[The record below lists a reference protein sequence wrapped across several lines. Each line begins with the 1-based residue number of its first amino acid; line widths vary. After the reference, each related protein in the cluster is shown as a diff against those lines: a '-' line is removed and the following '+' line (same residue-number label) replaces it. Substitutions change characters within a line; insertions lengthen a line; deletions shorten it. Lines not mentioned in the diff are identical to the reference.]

1 VAIPSFAGLPW
12 YREEGADLMESQ
24 VLWWVAFAVIVLV
37 LLVLDLKVFHR
48 KSRVITLKES
58 LLWTAF
64 WVALALLFN
73 LGIYL
78 WRGHGPA
85 LEFLTCYLIEE
96 SLSIDNLFVFLLV
109 FSYFAV
115 APAYQHKVL
124 FWGIIGAIIMRLAF
138 IEVGVTLLERFHW
151 VFYIFGAFLVVT
163 AIRMAFQRD
172 EKIDPE
178 NNVVLRLFRRFV
190 PVTSSYEEDRF
201 FVKRAGRFVATPLFI
216 VVLVV
221 ETTDLVFALDSI
233 PAALAITLDP
243 FIVYTA
249 NIFAILGLRSLYFAL
264 AGVMRLF
271 HYLRYGLVVV
281 LIFVGVK
288 MLIADFYKIPTE
300 IALGAVVGVLLIS
313 VIASIIWP
321 RNEKIIP
328 VPSQLPD
335 EGEGDG
341 THQSG

>member
-1 VAIPSFAGLPW
+1 MS
-12 YREEGADLMESQ
+12 SQ
-24 VLWWVAFAVIVLV
+24 VLWWVAFAVIVVV

-172 EKIDPE
+172 EKINPE
-178 NNVVLRLFRRFV
+178 KNVVLRLFRRFV

-264 AGVMRLF
+264 AGIMRLF

>member
-1 VAIPSFAGLPW
+1 MS
-12 YREEGADLMESQ
+12 SQ
-24 VLWWVAFAVIVLV
+24 VLWWIAFGVIVLV

-48 KSRVITLKES
+48 KSRVITLKEA

-96 SLSIDNLFVFLLV
+96 SLSVDNLFVFLLV

-178 NNVVLRLFRRFV
+178 KNVVLRLFRRFV
-190 PVTSSYEEDRF
+190 PVTSSYEDDRF
-201 FVKRAGRFVATPLFI
+201 FVKRAGRYIATPLFI

-233 PAALAITLDP
+233 PAALAISLDP

-281 LIFVGVK
+281 LIFVGAK

-300 IALGAVVGVLLIS
+300 IALGAVVGVLFIA

-321 RNEKIIP
+321 RKEKIIQ

-335 EGEGDG
+335 EGKEPTPTNQDKG
-341 THQSG
+341 

>member
-1 VAIPSFAGLPW
+1 MS
-12 YREEGADLMESQ
+12 SQ
-24 VLWWVAFAVIVLV
+24 VLWWIAFGAIVLV

-96 SLSIDNLFVFLLV
+96 SLSVDNLFVFLLV

-178 NNVVLRLFRRFV
+178 KNVVLRLFRRFV

-233 PAALAITLDP
+233 PAALAISLDP

-313 VIASIIWP
+313 VIASVIWP

-335 EGEGDG
+335 EGKGPTPTNQDKG
-341 THQSG
+341 

>member
-1 VAIPSFAGLPW
+1 MS
-12 YREEGADLMESQ
+12 SQ
-24 VLWWVAFAVIVLV
+24 VIWWVAFGIIVFV

-64 WVALALLFN
+64 WVGLALLFN

-78 WRGHGPA
+78 WRGHESA
-85 LEFLTCYLIEE
+85 LQFLTCYLIEE
-96 SLSIDNLFVFLLV
+96 SLSVDNLFVFLMV

-138 IEVGVTLLERFHW
+138 IEVGVTLLERFDW
-151 VFYIFGAFLVVT
+151 VFYIFGAFLIIT
-163 AIRMAFQRD
+163 AFRMAFQKD
-172 EKIDPE
+172 KEIDPGK
-178 NNVVLRLFRRFV
+178 NMVLRLFRRLV
-190 PVTSSYEEDRF
+190 PVTSGYENDRF
-201 FVKRAGRFVATPLFI
+201 FVKRAGRYIATPLFI

-221 ETTDLVFALDSI
+221 ETTDVVFALDSI
-233 PAALAITLDP
+233 PAALGITLDP
-243 FIVYTA
+243 FIVYTS

-271 HYLRYGLVVV
+271 HYLHYGLVVV

-288 MLIADFYKIPTE
+288 MLIADFYKMPIE
-300 IALGAVVGVLLIS
+300 VALGTVVGVLLIS

-321 RNEKIIP
+321 RKEKIIP
-328 VPSQLPD
+328 VPSRLPD

-341 THQSG
+341 THSSGKG

>member
-1 VAIPSFAGLPW
+1 MS
-12 YREEGADLMESQ
+12 SQ
-24 VLWWVAFAVIVLV
+24 VLWWIAFGVIVLV

-96 SLSIDNLFVFLLV
+96 SLSVDNLFVFLLV

-178 NNVVLRLFRRFV
+178 KNVVLRLFRRFV

-264 AGVMRLF
+264 AGIMRLF

-313 VIASIIWP
+313 VIVSIIWP
-321 RNEKIIP
+321 RKEKIIP

-335 EGEGDG
+335 EGKEPTP
-341 THQSG
+341 THQDKG

>member
-1 VAIPSFAGLPW
+1 MS
-12 YREEGADLMESQ
+12 SQ
-24 VLWWVAFAVIVLV
+24 VLWWIAFGVIVLV

-64 WVALALLFN
+64 WVGLALLFN

-96 SLSIDNLFVFLLV
+96 SLSVDNLFVFLLV

-178 NNVVLRLFRRFV
+178 KNVVLRLFRRFV

-264 AGVMRLF
+264 AGIMRLF

-313 VIASIIWP
+313 VIVSIIWP
-321 RNEKIIP
+321 RKEKIIP
-328 VPSQLPD
+328 VPTQLPD
-335 EGEGDG
+335 EGKEPTP
-341 THQSG
+341 THQDKG

>member
-1 VAIPSFAGLPW
+1 MS
-12 YREEGADLMESQ
+12 SQ
-24 VLWWVAFAVIVLV
+24 VLWWIAFGVIVLV

-96 SLSIDNLFVFLLV
+96 SLSVDNLFVFLLV

-138 IEVGVTLLERFHW
+138 IEVGVTLLERFDW

-178 NNVVLRLFRRFV
+178 KNVVLRLFRRFV

-288 MLIADFYKIPTE
+288 MLIAAFYKIPTE

-335 EGEGDG
+335 EGKEPTP
-341 THQSG
+341 THKDKG

>member
-1 VAIPSFAGLPW
+1 MS
-12 YREEGADLMESQ
+12 SQ
-24 VLWWVAFAVIVLV
+24 VLWWVAFGIIVFV

-64 WVALALLFN
+64 WVGLALLFN

-78 WRGHGPA
+78 WRGHESA
-85 LEFLTCYLIEE
+85 LQFLTCYLIEE
-96 SLSIDNLFVFLLV
+96 SLSVDNLFVFLMV

-124 FWGIIGAIIMRLAF
+124 FWGIIGAIVMRLAF
-138 IEVGVTLLERFHW
+138 IVAGVTLLERFDW
-151 VFYIFGAFLVVT
+151 VFYIFGAFLIIT
-163 AIRMAFQRD
+163 AFRMAFQKD
-172 EKIDPE
+172 KEIDPGK
-178 NNVVLRLFRRFV
+178 NPVLRLFRRFV
-190 PVTSSYEEDRF
+190 PVTSGYENDRF
-201 FVKRAGRFVATPLFI
+201 FVKRAGRYIATPLFI

-221 ETTDLVFALDSI
+221 ETTDVVFALDSI
-233 PAALAITLDP
+233 PAALGITLDP

-271 HYLRYGLVVV
+271 HYLHYGLVVV

-288 MLIADFYKIPTE
+288 MLVADFYKMPVE

-321 RNEKIIP
+321 RKEKIIP
-328 VPSQLPD
+328 VPSRLPD

-341 THQSG
+341 THSSGKG

>member
-1 VAIPSFAGLPW
+1 MS
-12 YREEGADLMESQ
+12 SQ
-24 VLWWVAFAVIVLV
+24 VLWWVAFAVIVVV

-172 EKIDPE
+172 EKINPE
-178 NNVVLRLFRRFV
+178 KNVVLRLFRRFV
-190 PVTSSYEEDRF
+190 PVTSDYENDRF
-201 FVKRAGRFVATPLFI
+201 FVKRAGRYIATPLFI

-221 ETTDLVFALDSI
+221 ETTDVVFALDSI
-233 PAALAITLDP
+233 PAAFGITLDP
-243 FIVYTA
+243 FIVYTS

-271 HYLRYGLVVV
+271 HYLHYGLVVV

-288 MLIADFYKIPTE
+288 MLIADFYKMPIE

-321 RNEKIIP
+321 RKEKIIP
-328 VPSQLPD
+328 VPSRLPD
-335 EGEGDG
+335 EGKEP
-341 THQSG
+341 THSNQDK

>member
-1 VAIPSFAGLPW
+1 
-12 YREEGADLMESQ
+12 MESQ
-24 VLWWVAFAVIVLV
+24 VLWWVAFAVIVVV

-138 IEVGVTLLERFHW
+138 IGVGVTLLERFHW

-178 NNVVLRLFRRFV
+178 KNVVLRLFRRFV

-300 IALGAVVGVLLIS
+300 IALGAVVGGLFIA

-321 RNEKIIP
+321 RKEKIIP

-335 EGEGDG
+335 EGKETAP
-341 THQSG
+341 THQDKG